1 MKSKQPVYLDFAA
14 ASPMSDKVLESMK
27 PFSQELFYNPSA
39 LYAGARD
46 AHAVLE
52 DARKSVAQTIGA
64 RPSEITF
71 TSGGSESANLAIHG
85 VMQSY
90 PDGEIVISAVEHD
103 AVRRPAALYACHVA
117 QVDAHGRVKMPQL
130 EKLITDSTVLISVM
144 YANNEVGTVQPIA
157 ELVACVAR
165 FRAQRRQ
172 QKNRRPLY
180 LHVDAC
186 QAPQYLDV
194 NVARLGVDL
203 MTLNGGK
210 MYGPKQSGVLY
221 HRIGIE
227 LVPQIRGGGQEY
239 GLRSGTE
246 NVAACVGFATA
257 LTQAVKC
264 RAESM
269 KQVSEMAQY
278 FRSQLAANFENVVFN
293 GHPKL
298 RAPHIVHVTFPGSD
312 NERML
317 FSLDDQGVY
326 TAAGSACSAS
336 SVEPSHV
343 LAAMGF
349 DEALIRASLR
359 FSLGVSTTRQDID
372 AAITALK
379 IAISA

>member
-1 MKSKQPVYLDFAA
+1 MKSKKPIYLDFAA
-14 ASPMSDKVLESMK
+14 ASPMSDKVLEAMK

-46 AHAVLE
+46 AHMALE
-52 DARKSVAQTIGA
+52 DARKSVAQSIGA

-85 VMQSY
+85 LMQSY

-103 AVRRPAALYACHVA
+103 AVRRPAGLYACKIA
-117 QVDAHGRVKMPQL
+117 PVDAHGRLHIPFL
-130 EKLITDSTVLISVM
+130 EKLITDNTVLISVM

-157 ELVACVAR
+157 EVVECVAR
-165 FRAQRRQ
+165 IRAQRRQ
-172 QKNRRPLY
+172 QKNRCPLY
-180 LHVDAC
+180 VHVDAC

-221 HRIGIE
+221 HRISIE

-257 LTQAVKC
+257 LTQAVKS
-264 RAESM
+264 RAETV
-269 KQVSEMAQY
+269 KQVSDIAQY
-278 FRSQLAANFENVVFN
+278 FRSQLAVNFENVIFN
-293 GHPKL
+293 GHSKL
-298 RAPHIVHVTFPGSD
+298 HVPHIVHVSFPGSD

-326 TAAGSACSAS
+326 AAAGSACSAS
-336 SVEPSHV
+336 SDEPSHV
-343 LAAMGF
+343 LAAMGV
-349 DEALIRASLR
+349 DEATIRASLR
-359 FSLGVSTTRQDID
+359 FSLGISTTRQDID
-372 AAITALK
+372 TAITALK